1 MKFVLIIDK
10 WSKWVKFV
18 TKSAQNAQFKAKTQQ
33 KTDFGLYGSIILSR
47 GRGIGTHWGDGMGGG
62 KPIQLGG

>member
-1 MKFVLIIDK
+1 M
-10 WSKWVKFV
+10 KFV
-18 TKSAQNAQFKAKTQQ
+18 TKSVQNAQFKAKTQQ